1 MVLISCM
8 GSVTFPLLAPW
19 QRKLDAFKAFPAG
32 MWEKKITIE
41 IWAVAQHQGYAFIL
55 GISYS
60 HLFPFVGF
68 KTLNCIACA
77 WHFSASQ
84 YCFFHSA
91 NTVFFIQDRLCF
103 LFWIYYPIPDKRLDR
118 QERKKTNC
126 RRNEQPEESRLF
138 HSMRIM
144 WHTRKSFRKM
154 VSFGGTHV
162 WWLWRKF
169 K

>member
-1 MVLISCM
+1 MRMTVAVRDMIFYPRGPDLGLYWKRSPGTPDVSHTVKRWSPISFDHRDLQIRRYDAD
-8 GSVTFPLLAPW
+8 SHHPSFVSHTVTTKRSREP
-19 QRKLDAFKAFPAG
+19 
-32 MWEKKITIE
+32 MI
-41 IWAVAQHQGYAFIL
+41 
-55 GISYS
+55 
-60 HLFPFVGF
+60 
-68 KTLNCIACA
+68 
-77 WHFSASQ
+77 
-84 YCFFHSA
+84 
-91 NTVFFIQDRLCF
+91 
-103 LFWIYYPIPDKRLDR
+103 DKRLDR

-169 K
+169 I